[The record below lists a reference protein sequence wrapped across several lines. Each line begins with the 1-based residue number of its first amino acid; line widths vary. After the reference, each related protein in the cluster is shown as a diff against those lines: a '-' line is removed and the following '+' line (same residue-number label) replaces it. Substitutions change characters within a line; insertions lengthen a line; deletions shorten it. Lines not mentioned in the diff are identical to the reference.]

1 MEALNNWFKIIFC
14 FDSDKGGRV
23 ARAHEITIVK
33 VCMHVV
39 HIMFACV
46 LYVRQT
52 NAVWDNFISCQQI
65 WNTWPSPALLAG
77 GKLCVKT
84 LGGIHSNEYDFWAK
98 KLRIT
103 KRCNG
108 ALKSKAQNCQKT
120 SNSTFVVVSK
130 HNLAFC
136 GQQQEFMR
144 VVATNLHLAG
154 DHPNPEHFF

>member
-1 MEALNNWFKIIFC
+1 MLYILCLLVSYMLDKQTPSGIISFLVNR
-14 FDSDKGGRV
+14 FETPG
-23 ARAHEITIVK
+23 
-33 VCMHVV
+33 
-39 HIMFACV
+39 
-46 LYVRQT
+46 
-52 NAVWDNFISCQQI
+52 
-65 WNTWPSPALLAG
+65 PSPVLVAG
-77 GKLCVKT
+77 GKLNVKT
-84 LGGIHSNEYDFWAK
+84 LGGIHSKEYDFWAK

-108 ALKSKAQNCQKT
+108 ALKSEAQNCQKT

-154 DHPNPEHFF
+154 DHPNPKHFF